1 VRQIPFRADDELA
14 DALERARGLVPRDA
28 FLRDVLRKVPEIARE
43 LPATAPDSGP
53 AEVGK

>member
-1 VRQIPFRADDELA
+1 MRQIPFRADDELA

-43 LPATAPDSGP
+43 LPDAAPDGDP
-53 AEVGK
+53 AEVKP